1 MEGGMKDLLLQL
13 AGLGA
18 LAVAVAHGVLIET
31 RLFARLKIEPPR
43 ARTLLHGICQIST
56 VAWAAGGVLLIA
68 TPHVAAGGAR
78 PWIVG
83 ATCASYV
90 FGAVGNAIASRGRH
104 FGWIAMSA
112 VVALA
117 IAGA

>member
-1 MEGGMKDLLLQL
+1 MKDILLQI
-13 AGLGA
+13 AGFGA
-18 LAVAVAHGVLIET
+18 LAVSVAHGVLIET
-31 RLFARLKIEPPR
+31 RLFARVQIAPAR
-43 ARTLLHGICQIST
+43 ARTMLHAICHIGT

-68 TPHVAAGGAR
+68 TPYVAASAAR

-117 IAGA
+117 LAGA

>member
-1 MEGGMKDLLLQL
+1 MKDILLQI
-13 AGLGA
+13 AGFGA
-18 LAVAVAHGVLIET
+18 LAVAIAHGVLIET
-31 RLFARLKIEPPR
+31 RVFARVQISPAR
-43 ARTLLHGICQIST
+43 ARALLRGICQIST

-68 TPHVAAGGAR
+68 TPYVAASNAR

-104 FGWIAMSA
+104 FGWMAMSA

>member
-1 MEGGMKDLLLQL
+1 MRDILLQI
-13 AGLGA
+13 AGFGA

-31 RLFARLKIEPPR
+31 KLFARVRIEPPR
-43 ARTLLHGICQIST
+43 ARTMLRGICQIST

-68 TPHVAAGGAR
+68 TPYVAAPAAR

-83 ATCASYV
+83 AMCASYV
-90 FGAVGNAIASRGRH
+90 FGAAGNAIASRGRH
-104 FGWIAMSA
+104 FGWMLMSA

-117 IAGA
+117 LAGA